1 MRKVAVLGWNPGFQ
15 KIQFTELLRGDFGYS
30 LSKAKAATDAVLDQK
45 RVELEVQDTECMR
58 LLPRLNQLGARAV
71 LED

>member
-15 KIQFTELLRGDFGYS
+15 KVQFTELLRGDFGYS
-30 LSKAKAATDAVLDQK
+30 LSKAKAATDAVLEQQ
-45 RVELEVQDTECMR
+45 RIELEVRDADCTR
-58 LLPRLNQLGARAV
+58 LLPQLDQLGAQAV